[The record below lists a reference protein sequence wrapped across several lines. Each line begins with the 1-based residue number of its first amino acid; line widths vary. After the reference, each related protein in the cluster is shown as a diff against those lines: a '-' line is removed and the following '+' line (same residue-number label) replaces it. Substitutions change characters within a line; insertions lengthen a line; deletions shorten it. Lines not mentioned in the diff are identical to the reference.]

1 MLRKTQHQLIMG
13 NILKDIYTDVTISS
27 SLGFKGGT
35 CAYFFYGLPRFSVA
49 LDFDLLDSDSTTQE
63 QVLEKMTTVLQQYG
77 TLLDTK
83 VKRHTTFFL
92 LSYGDADHKVKVEIN
107 TRTLHTD
114 LRQYYKIKE
123 YIGIAMLAG
132 TPEYLFASKLVA
144 LSERKKT
151 AMRDVYDIWFFG
163 SQRWSISEQVVQE
176 RTQKD
181 TVTYI
186 ADCIS
191 LIEKIP
197 DNQFLQG
204 LGELLDSEKEK
215 NWVKTKLK
223 GEVLFV
229 LRNYQSSLS
238 K

>member
-35 CAYFFYGLPRFSVA
+35 CAYFFYGLPRFSVD
-49 LDFDLLDSDSTTQE
+49 LDFDLLDSDSAVQE
-63 QVLEKMTTVLQQYG
+63 QVLEKMTTILRQYG
-77 TLLDTK
+77 TLLDAR
-83 VKRHTTFFL
+83 VKRHTIFFL
-92 LSYGDADHKVKVEIN
+92 LSYGDADHNVKVEIN
-107 TRTLHTD
+107 TRTVPTD
-114 LRQYYKIKE
+114 VRQYYKIKE
-123 YIGIAMLAG
+123 YIGIAMLVG

-151 AMRDVYDIWFFG
+151 AVRDVYDIWFFG
-163 SQRWSISEQVVQE
+163 SQRWGISEQVVQE
-176 RTQKD
+176 RTQKN
-181 TVTYI
+181 TATYI

-191 LIEKIP
+191 LIEEIP
-197 DNQFLQG
+197 DNQLLQG

-223 GEVLFV
+223 EEVLFV
-229 LRNYQSSLS
+229 LRNYRSSLS
-238 K
+238 T